1 MNAMSRIGRRRGGSQ
16 TRPYMAHL
24 ALAVLLI
31 LLLGLAVAVHAQS
44 GGESPAANGGGY
56 DLTWNTV
63 DGGGTMNSQGGGY
76 TLGGTAG
83 QPDAAVWSGGGASPP
98 LSTGYTLAGGFWSA
112 ASAGGAPGGSKVY
125 LPIIT
130 R

>member
-1 MNAMSRIGRRRGGSQ
+1 MKATSIFGGWRRGGSQ
-16 TRPYMAHL
+16 TRPYVAYLTL
-24 ALAVLLI
+24 AALCLLVI
-31 LLLGLAVAVHAQS
+31 GGAAVHAQS
-44 GGESPAANGGGY
+44 GGGY

-63 DGGGTMNSQGGGY
+63 DGGGVTFASGGGY
-76 TLGGTAG
+76 TLGGSAG

-98 LSTGYTLAGGFWSA
+98 LSTGYTLAGGFWHA
-112 ASAGGAPGGSKVY
+112 ASAGGGAPGGATIY